1 MLNLI
6 RFLVKLS
13 HESIIVELKTGAIVQ
28 GTVSGVENNMN
39 MHLKNVKFTS
49 KGRSE
54 KSVDS
59 MTIRGHSIRYVILPE
74 QLALD
79 NLLVDDTPKQG
90 QGRPKGRSNRRTRT
104 GRGRG
109 RGRRGRGRGRGR
121 GRRRNY

>member
-13 HESIIVELKTGAIVQ
+13 HESIIVELKTGATVQ
-28 GTVSGVENNMN
+28 GTVAGVENNMN
-39 MHLKNVKFTS
+39 MHLKNVKFTA

-54 KSVDS
+54 KSVET

-74 QLALD
+74 QLAID

-90 QGRPKGRSNRRTRT
+90 KPRDKSRGGRRGGGRR
-104 GRGRG
+104 RGRG
-109 RGRRGRGRGRGR
+109 RGRRGGRGR
-121 GRRRNY
+121 GRRF